1 MIDKTSLR
9 RSLVRRMESL
19 LASADDTIRKL
30 KVNHDEFPDPFD
42 QAALEVSKN
51 IELSCRLKDW
61 DLLLDIKETILRID
75 HGLFGMCDH
84 CGRQISPKRLRVAPM
99 SRLCVDCQE
108 KMENRKKK
116 IRHVNRESRSI
127 AYNHA

>member
-30 KVNHDEFPDPFD
+30 KVNHDKFPDPFD

>member
-19 LASADDTIRKL
+19 LVSADDTIRKL
-30 KVNHDEFPDPFD
+30 KVNDDKFPDPFD

-51 IELSCRLKDW
+51 IELRCRLKDW

-75 HGLFGMCDH
+75 RGLFGMCDH
-84 CGRQISPKRLRVAPM
+84 CGRQISQKRLRVAPM

-108 KMENRKKK
+108 KIENRKNK
-116 IRHVNRESRSI
+116 IRHTNQESRSV